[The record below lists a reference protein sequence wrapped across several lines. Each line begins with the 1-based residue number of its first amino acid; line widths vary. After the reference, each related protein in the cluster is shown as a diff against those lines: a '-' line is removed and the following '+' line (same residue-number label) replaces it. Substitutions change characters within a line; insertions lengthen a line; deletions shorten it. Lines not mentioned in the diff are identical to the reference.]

1 MDDKKR
7 LIEAALF
14 VAAKPLSLADLYQV
28 LKIPKSRIK
37 KIIDEMKG
45 HYDGHGVRI
54 VEADG
59 LYEMKIDQ
67 GFEGHVSHLAPHKDF
82 PKAVLQTLSLIAY
95 KNPVKQS
102 NIVEVRG
109 NRAYDHLRELEAKS
123 FIRREESGHTN
134 IVHITRKFLDYF
146 GLENADEL
154 REYFSSTPIDMVL
167 KDVETKK
174 KKINPLKEEKEE
186 AVAIDSHDVSFS
198 GDSDLP
204 EKMRAIVEKKKE
216 EILKRRKKKMP
227 DGGETVSEDVSEIDA
242 EKEDDNSIETEKE
255 DDAVKEEIPKKFRS
269 SFDEVLE

>member
-45 HYDGHGVRI
+45 HYGEHGVRI
-54 VEADG
+54 VEAGG
-59 LYEMKIDQ
+59 LYEMKINSS
-67 GFEGHVSHLAPHKDF
+67 FEEHVSHLAPHKDF

-102 NIVEVRG
+102 NIVSVRG
-109 NRAYDHLRELEAKS
+109 NRAYDHLKELEAKG

-146 GLENADEL
+146 GIENAEEL
-154 REYFSSTPIDMVL
+154 KEYFSSTPIDMIL
-167 KDVETKK
+167 KDVEVKEKK
-174 KKINPLKEEKEE
+174 VVKEE
-186 AVAIDSHDVSFS
+186 AGEIAIDSRDLSFS
-198 GDSDLP
+198 DDGELP
-204 EKMRAIVEKKKE
+204 EKMRAIVDKKKE
-216 EILKRRKKKMP
+216 DILKRRKKKMP
-227 DGGETVSEDVSEIDA
+227 VEDSVLDKDRQDKNVSEDDEKTEEDSA
-242 EKEDDNSIETEKE
+242 ETDKEDDTVK
-255 DDAVKEEIPKKFRS
+255 DDTPKKFKS
-269 SFDEVLE
+269 SFDGLI

>member
-1 MDDKKR
+1 MNVKKR

-45 HYDGHGVRI
+45 HYGEHGVRI
-54 VEADG
+54 VEAGG
-59 LYEMKIDQ
+59 LYEMKINSS
-67 GFEGHVSHLAPHKDF
+67 FEEHVSHLAPHKDF

-102 NIVEVRG
+102 NIVSVRG
-109 NRAYDHLRELEAKS
+109 NRAYDHLKELEAKG

-146 GLENADEL
+146 GIESAEEL
-154 REYFSSTPIDMVL
+154 KEYFSSTPIDMIL
-167 KDVETKK
+167 KDVEVKEKK
-174 KKINPLKEEKEE
+174 VVKEE
-186 AVAIDSHDVSFS
+186 AEVAIDSRDVSFS
-198 GDSDLP
+198 DDGELP

-216 EILKRRKKKMP
+216 EILKRRKKKP
-227 DGGETVSEDVSEIDA
+227 VEDSVSGEDRQDKNISEDDEKTEEDSA
-242 EKEDDNSIETEKE
+242 ETDKEDDTVK
-255 DDAVKEEIPKKFRS
+255 DDTPKKFKS
-269 SFDEVLE
+269 SFDGLI

>member
-1 MDDKKR
+1 LNDKKR

-45 HYDGHGVRI
+45 HYGEHGVRI
-54 VEADG
+54 VEAGG
-59 LYEMKIDQ
+59 LYEMKIDSS
-67 GFEGHVSHLAPHKDF
+67 FEEHVSHLAPHKDF

-102 NIVEVRG
+102 NIVSVRG
-109 NRAYDHLRELEAKS
+109 NRAYDHLKELEAKR
-123 FIRREESGHTN
+123 FIRREVSGHTN

-146 GLENADEL
+146 GIENAEEL
-154 REYFSSTPIDMVL
+154 KEYFSSTPIDMIL
-167 KDVETKK
+167 KDVEVKEKK
-174 KKINPLKEEKEE
+174 VVKEEKEE
-186 AVAIDSHDVSFS
+186 DVAIDPRDVSFS
-198 GDSDLP
+198 DDGELP

-227 DGGETVSEDVSEIDA
+227 VEDSVSEEDKQDKKNSEDETEEDSA
-242 EKEDDNSIETEKE
+242 ETDKEDDSVK
-255 DDAVKEEIPKKFRS
+255 DDTPKKFKS
-269 SFDEVLE
+269 SFDGLI

>member
-1 MDDKKR
+1 MNDKKR

-45 HYDGHGVRI
+45 NYGEHGVRI
-54 VEADG
+54 VEAAG
-59 LYEMKIDQ
+59 LYEMKIDSS
-67 GFEGHVSHLAPHKDF
+67 FEEHVSHLAPHKDF

-102 NIVEVRG
+102 NIVSVRG
-109 NRAYDHLRELEAKS
+109 NRAYDHLKELEAKG

-146 GLENADEL
+146 GIENAEEL
-154 REYFSSTPIDMVL
+154 KEYFSSTPIDMIL
-167 KDVETKK
+167 KDVEVKEKK
-174 KKINPLKEEKEE
+174 VVKEETGE
-186 AVAIDSHDVSFS
+186 ALAIDSRDVSFS
-198 GDSDLP
+198 EDGDLP
-204 EKMRAIVEKKKE
+204 EKMRKIVDKKKE

-227 DGGETVSEDVSEIDA
+227 VEDVVSEDDADDEMVEEEEIVKDSA
-242 EKEDDNSIETEKE
+242 KTDKEDDTVK
-255 DDAVKEEIPKKFRS
+255 DDSPKKFKS
-269 SFDEVLE
+269 SFDGLI

>member
-45 HYDGHGVRI
+45 HYGEHGVRI
-54 VEADG
+54 VEAGG
-59 LYEMKIDQ
+59 LYEMKIDSS
-67 GFEGHVSHLAPHKDF
+67 FEEHVSHLAPHKDF

-102 NIVEVRG
+102 NIVSVRG
-109 NRAYDHLRELEAKS
+109 NRAYDHLKELEAKR
-123 FIRREESGHTN
+123 FIRREVSGHTN

-146 GLENADEL
+146 GIENAEEL
-154 REYFSSTPIDMVL
+154 KEYFSSTPIDMIL
-167 KDVETKK
+167 KDVEVKGKK
-174 KKINPLKEEKEE
+174 VVKKEEEE
-186 AVAIDSHDVSFS
+186 VAIDSRDLSFS
-198 GDSDLP
+198 DDGELP

-216 EILKRRKKKMP
+216 DILKRRKKKMP
-227 DGGETVSEDVSEIDA
+227 VEDSVSDEDDVSEDDEKTEEDSA
-242 EKEDDNSIETEKE
+242 ETDKEDDTVK
-255 DDAVKEEIPKKFRS
+255 DDTPKKFKS
-269 SFDEVLE
+269 SFDGLI

>member
-14 VAAKPLSLADLYQV
+14 VSAKPLSLADLYQV

-167 KDVETKK
+167 KDVEIKK
-174 KKINPLKEEKEE
+174 KKMKPVKEDV
-186 AVAIDSHDVSFS
+186 VAIDSRDVSFS
-198 GDSDLP
+198 GDGGLP
-204 EKMRAIVEKKKE
+204 EKMRAVVEKKKE
-216 EILKRRKKKMP
+216 DILKRRKKKMP
-227 DGGETVSEDVSEIDA
+227 DGGETV
-242 EKEDDNSIETEKE
+242 KED
-255 DDAVKEEIPKKFRS
+255 IPKKFRS

>member
-1 MDDKKR
+1 MNDKKR

-45 HYDGHGVRI
+45 NYGEHGVRI
-54 VEADG
+54 VEAGG
-59 LYEMKIDQ
+59 LYEMKIDSS
-67 GFEGHVSHLAPHKDF
+67 FEEHVSHLAPHKDF

-102 NIVEVRG
+102 NIVSVRG
-109 NRAYDHLRELEAKS
+109 NRAYDHLKELEAKG

-146 GLENADEL
+146 GIENAEEL
-154 REYFSSTPIDMVL
+154 KEYFSSTPIDMIL
-167 KDVETKK
+167 KDVEVKEKK
-174 KKINPLKEEKEE
+174 VVKEE
-186 AVAIDSHDVSFS
+186 AGEALAIDSRDVSFS
-198 GDSDLP
+198 EDGDLP
-204 EKMRAIVEKKKE
+204 EKMRKIVDKKKE

-227 DGGETVSEDVSEIDA
+227 VEDVVSEDDADDEMVEEEEIVKDSA
-242 EKEDDNSIETEKE
+242 KTDKEDDTVK
-255 DDAVKEEIPKKFRS
+255 DDSPKKFKS
-269 SFDEVLE
+269 SFDGLI

>member
-1 MDDKKR
+1 MNDKKR

-45 HYDGHGVRI
+45 NYGEHGVRI
-54 VEADG
+54 VEAGG
-59 LYEMKIDQ
+59 LYEMKIDSS
-67 GFEGHVSHLAPHKDF
+67 FEEHVSHLAPHKDF

-102 NIVEVRG
+102 NIVSVRG
-109 NRAYDHLRELEAKS
+109 NRAYDHLKELEAKG

-146 GLENADEL
+146 GIENAEEL
-154 REYFSSTPIDMVL
+154 KEYFSSTPIDMIL
-167 KDVETKK
+167 KDVEVKEKK
-174 KKINPLKEEKEE
+174 VVKEETGE
-186 AVAIDSHDVSFS
+186 ALAIDSRDVSFS
-198 GDSDLP
+198 EDGDLP
-204 EKMRAIVEKKKE
+204 EKMRKIVDKKKE

-227 DGGETVSEDVSEIDA
+227 VEDVVSEDDADDEMVEEEEIVKDSA
-242 EKEDDNSIETEKE
+242 KTDKEDDTVK
-255 DDAVKEEIPKKFRS
+255 DDSPKKFKS
-269 SFDEVLE
+269 SFDGLI